1 MKLKSCHR
9 HASLRL
15 PLLVFTTALCLLVM
29 MGAPGSLRAQSS
41 IGEAREYGRMMLDVI
56 KSDVKKNYYDPNFHG
71 IDLEARFKAAAE
83 KLKTAPSMGQINAI
97 LAQTLVDFNDSHLFF
112 IPSGGFINID
122 HGWSMKLIGD
132 KCYITEVKAG
142 SDAESKGLKVGD
154 VVWSVNGF
162 APTRETLWKITY
174 YYFLLNPRTAM
185 SIVVDRPTG
194 KQQLDLVA
202 KLEVD
207 KDAINTIRQ
216 LYGGDDDDIFR
227 VEASEKKERL
237 RRHKLVELDK
247 NTIVWKMPEFDL
259 TEGEVAD
266 KMDKIKSYQSLVL
279 DLRGNGG
286 GAELTLVKLLSY
298 FFDHEVKVGD
308 LKGRKES
315 KPLVV
320 KKRNGAMFGGKLAVL
335 IDSESGSAAELFARV
350 IQLEKRGTVLGDQSA
365 GAVMRAREYDREV
378 GLDNVIP
385 FGLSITDADITMSD
399 GKSLEHVGVT
409 PDELLNPTGEDLAAK
424 RDPVLARAATLVGS
438 ELTPEKAGALYPV
451 DEKEKDKSKDKDKDK
466 KKQ

>member
-1 MKLKSCHR
+1 MKLKNCPMK
-9 HASLRL
+9 ASLRL
-15 PLLVFTTALCLLVM
+15 PLLIFTTALCLLVM
-29 MGAPGSLRAQSS
+29 MGAASPLRAQSS

-56 KSDVKKNYYDPNFHG
+56 KSDVKKNYYDPTFHG
-71 IDLEARFKAAAE
+71 IDLDARFKAAAE

-97 LAQTLVDFNDSHLFF
+97 LAQTLVDFNDSHLYY
-112 IPSGGFINID
+112 IPLGGFINID

-154 VVWSVNGF
+154 VVWSINGF
-162 APTRETLWKITY
+162 GPTRDTLWKITY
-174 YYFLLNPRTAM
+174 YYFLLNPKTAM
-185 SIVVDRPTG
+185 TLVVDRPNG
-194 KQQLDLVA
+194 KQQFDLAA
-202 KLEVD
+202 KVEVD
-207 KDAINTIRQ
+207 KDALNK
-216 LYGGDDDDIFR
+216 YGQIYYDDDDIFR
-227 VEASEKKERL
+227 IEASERQERL
-237 RRHKLVELDK
+237 RRHKLIELDK

-266 KMDKIKSYQSLVL
+266 KMDKVKNYQSLVL

-286 GAELTLVKLLSY
+286 GAELTLVKLLGY
-298 FFDHEVKVGD
+298 FFDREVKVGE
-308 LKGRKES
+308 LKRRKEA
-315 KPLVV
+315 KPLIV

-335 IDSESGSAAELFARV
+335 VDSESGSAAELFARV

-378 GLDNVIP
+378 GLDTVIA
-385 FGLSITDADITMSD
+385 FAVSITDADITMAD

-451 DEKEKDKSKDKDKDK
+451 DEKVKTKDKEKDKDK